1 MTERDHSA
9 VVAAPRD
16 ELAAL
21 DEAIRAIATELSVER
36 VLQLI
41 VDRVRDV
48 AHAQYA
54 ALGIASPSG
63 ELERFITSGLT
74 DEQRELIGPLPRGHG
89 LLGLII
95 REHRSIL
102 IDDISLDARRYGFP
116 PNHPEMHAFLGTP
129 IRTKGR
135 TLGNLYLTNK
145 TTAVTFNDD
154 DLRVIERFALHAG
167 IAIENARLHEEVQ
180 RLAVVDE
187 RIRISQDLHD
197 SVIQSL
203 YGISLSLEDLPEI
216 LAEDPA
222 AGTARTDR
230 AIDAIHSTIRDL
242 RNFIMGLESD
252 FLDEADLTS
261 RVEGMAA
268 EFRANTLVQL
278 EVRIGDLPLVPA
290 EHASHLLSITSE
302 GLSNVARHSG
312 ATRAWL
318 DLGTTNGMIRLMIRD
333 NGIGFDTDGPRNA
346 GRHGLVNLQARA
358 EAVGGVLQLESKQGA
373 GTTLTAEIPTKET
386 H

>member
-1 MTERDHSA
+1 MTERDEPAS
-9 VVAAPRD
+9 VVAPRD

-21 DEAIRAIATELSVER
+21 DEAIRAIAGELSVER

-48 AHAQYA
+48 ADAQYA

-74 DEQRELIGPLPRGHG
+74 DEQRALIGPLPRGHG

-102 IDDISLDARRYGFP
+102 IDDISLDGRRYGFP

-135 TLGNLYLTNK
+135 TVGNLYLTNK
-145 TTAVTFNDD
+145 TTAATFNDT

-180 RLAVVDE
+180 RLAIVDE
-187 RIRISQDLHD
+187 RQRISQDLHD
-197 SVIQSL
+197 SIIQSL
-203 YGISLSLEDLPEI
+203 YGISLSLEDLPEVI
-216 LAEDPA
+216 AEDPA
-222 AGTARTDR
+222 AGTARTER
-230 AIDAIHSTIRDL
+230 AIDSIQATIRDI
-242 RNFIMGLESD
+242 RNFIMGLQTD
-252 FLDEADLTS
+252 FLNEADL
-261 RVEGMAA
+261 AA
-268 EFRANTLVQL
+268 RIDSLVVEFRANTTIDL
-278 EVRIGDLPLVPA
+278 EVTVGTLPIIPA
-290 EHASHLLSITSE
+290 DHAAHLLSITSE
-302 GLSNVARHSG
+302 GLSNVSRHSR

-318 DLGTTNGMIRLMIRD
+318 DLGVKDGIVRLHIRD
-333 NGIGFDTDGPRNA
+333 NGRGFDTNSPRTS
-346 GRHGLVNLQARA
+346 GRYGLGNLEARA
-358 EAVGGVLQLESKQGA
+358 EAAGGKLYLESKPGA
-373 GTTLTAEIPTKET
+373 GTTLSAEIPVKEDD
-386 H
+386 